1 MRALLRRL
9 RIPAL
14 WLALA
19 VTIWIANVPAPPA
32 PPVAVNDKWQ
42 HGAAFAVL
50 TLMALAA
57 YPARRVWQIG
67 GAMLGYGL
75 LIEATQWAFGQGR
88 QSEWL
93 DVAADLGGIAA
104 AMLLVV
110 PLRKWLPQIFEV

>member
-1 MRALLRRL
+1 MMAVVRRL
-9 RIPAL
+9 RLPVF

-19 VTIWIANVPAPPA
+19 VTIWMANVPAPPA

-57 YPARRVWQIG
+57 YPARRAWHVG
-67 GAMLGYGL
+67 AAMLGYGV
-75 LIEATQWAFGQGR
+75 LIEITQWAFGQGR

-93 DVAADLGGIAA
+93 DIAADMGGIAVA
-104 AMLLVV
+104 LYLAV
-110 PLRKWLPQIFEV
+110 PLRKWIPQIFEI